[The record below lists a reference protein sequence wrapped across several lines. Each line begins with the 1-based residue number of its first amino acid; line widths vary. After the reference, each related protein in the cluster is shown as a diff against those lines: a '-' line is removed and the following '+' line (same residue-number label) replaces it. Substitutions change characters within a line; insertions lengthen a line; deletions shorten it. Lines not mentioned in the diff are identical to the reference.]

1 MKAAIAAICFSLTM
15 LTGVSVYAITLVN
28 MCYLGAGA
36 PVNVKVDSTKVSYYQ
51 SRGYVLGMCPISPD
65 H

>member
-1 MKAAIAAICFSLTM
+1 MRAAVSGISCTVLL
-15 LTGVSVYAITLVN
+15 LTGSFAYAATLVN

-36 PVNVKVDSTKVSYYQ
+36 PVNVKVDSTKVAYYQ

-65 H
+65 R